1 MADPLTMLAYV
12 AASAYAKNKRDKKAQ
27 AVAAKKVSDEQ
38 AAAAAENVIHHWGSV
53 KGSDVIVKRNMSNPD
68 HSTDSGFT
76 IQYERFG
83 PGTKDN
89 KPKAYKKTMEP
100 RQETLYQTDFGIL
113 SESDLSKKTA
123 NVFGNIYKGKKQEVG
138 VVNFD
143 EKGKATRSYLPG
155 IDFSTPKEKNR
166 FLYRAT
172 DTNNNVVYGAT
183 PESLVDVKPESV
195 SQVSLSSEQIKSVAP
210 SIDIAT
216 LPTEKVDPVAVS
228 TPKGE
233 GKRLRY
239 VVKNPNNNERMY
251 FDSFNEAV
259 QAGHSPKD
267 IKTQEIEGSKDAP
280 IVVGSLKVIPT
291 DKDDDPVTTPAE
303 YQDVYPLNEQG
314 EVDGMLDTISL
325 SKFLRNRDNYK
336 AVGEPFRYVTKNN
349 EKIRESIPGISST
362 SGIKKALRKSLNYF
376 DMKYLDAKTGKMEEF
391 EIPFDTNI
399 DSPADRMDAFRNLF
413 RSGRLP
419 RTPEGDIAWDV
430 AQTTKPQVNALM
442 MKIADTL
449 DKELSRVNAA
459 TGTPVYTSE
468 AIADLP
474 AYLNR
479 KYPDLARLVPNLVE
493 ELNMRIGGQERK
505 VHEWNKRKYAKS
517 PTGEDQN
524 VLTIS
529 VPAEVPAQA
538 FTPDATPDAT
548 ADATADQ
555 PPTPIRLTLPVPFAA
570 KYNEDVALIL
580 QTTAPGSTLQMD
592 EAGNFE
598 FKGAS
603 ETQVNQAKN
612 VVKSLVRYEYE
623 ADGTTPRQIDG
634 KIVVSPEQG
643 PLDFVQYLRQSKE
656 IDGTPYYSSWIKMV
670 SQASSNVNPQLEA
683 AIKQRFSEAHGG
695 NFRDGTAMVKAF
707 MPTNL
712 GTNSAA
718 FLFARLTGESV
729 NQLGIER
736 KAKVTQAES
745 ANQANQ
751 TFETMK
757 STYFYTDEQGQRR
770 PIDIN
775 SFMGNL
781 YVAIDGAA
789 YFLQQNVPGV
799 SQILS
804 AGGFRQVDESKAF
817 GALENQIYGK
827 DNQGNL
833 YYPNVLQYSD
843 NAQIEKLAKAKNIT
857 VAEYIAKERAATDE
871 VREKFNKPASLGGVK
886 GINSNKEKVR
896 NLALRNFY
904 RYMVAYQ
911 LAAAIQGGTGGRT
924 ISDQDVLNIL
934 KALKLNAPF
943 GKAETELEIIGAA
956 QDMLTRIEDHARALA
971 KGGEDAYAALK
982 FQELTLGVT
991 GGNMTSEDVARR
1003 LNQPGPVNTETGTA
1017 QPTEELTDTQKLE
1030 LINKRQGPYKEP
1042 FGSLQEALQELG
1054 KGSFDYALRP
1064 VEN

>member
-1 MADPLTMLAYV
+1 MSDPLLLAVYG
-12 AASAYAKNKRDKKAQ
+12 AAKFFEKKRREEQAE
-27 AVAAKKVSDEQ
+27 AVAAKKLADKKAEV
-38 AAAAAENVIHHWGSV
+38 AAENVIHHWGSV
-53 KGSDVIVKRNMSNPD
+53 KGSDAVVKRDMSNPD

-76 IQYERFG
+76 IKYERFG
-83 PGTKDN
+83 PGSEKN
-89 KPKAYKKTMEP
+89 KPQAYVKTMQP
-100 RQETLYQTDFGIL
+100 RQETLYETDFGIL
-113 SESDLSKKTA
+113 SESDLGKKTA
-123 NVFGNIYKGKKQEVG
+123 NVFGNIYKGKKREVG
-138 VVNFD
+138 IVKFN
-143 EKGKATRSYLPG
+143 EKGIPTRHFLPG
-155 IDFSTPKEKNR
+155 IDFSEPKEKNR

-172 DTNNNVVYGAT
+172 DINNNTVYGAT
-183 PESLVDVKPESV
+183 PESLANVKPESV
-195 SQVSLSSEQIKSVAP
+195 SQVEFSPEQIRRVAP
-210 SIDIAT
+210 NLDIAK
-216 LPTEKVDPVAVS
+216 LPVSKADPVTAS

-239 VVKNPNNNERMY
+239 VVTNKNTKERIY
-251 FDSFNEAV
+251 FPSYNAAIN
-259 QAGHSPKD
+259 AGHLPKD
-267 IKTQEIEGSKDAP
+267 IKGQEIEGPKDDP
-280 IVVGSLKVIPT
+280 IVIGTLKVLSPD
-291 DKDDDPVTTPAE
+291 DKDDKPVTTPAE

-314 EVDGMLDTISL
+314 EVDGVLETISL
-325 SKFLRNRDNYK
+325 SKFMRNRDKYQG
-336 AVGEPFRYVTKNN
+336 VGDPYRYVTKNN
-349 EKIRESIPGISST
+349 EKIREPIQGVSTT
-362 SGIKKALRKSLNYF
+362 SGIKKALKKSLNYF
-376 DMKYLDAKTGKMEEF
+376 DMKYLDAQTGKMEEF
-391 EIPFDTNI
+391 EIPFDAQL

-419 RTPEGDIAWDV
+419 RTPEGDIAWDR
-430 AQTTKPQVNALM
+430 AQMTQPQVEALT

-449 DKELSRVNAA
+449 DKELSRINVA

-479 KYPDLARLVPNLVE
+479 KYPDLERLVPNLVE

-529 VPAEVPAQA
+529 VPTEVPAQA
-538 FTPDATPDAT
+538 FTQEAT
-548 ADATADQ
+548 AGATVDQ
-555 PPTPIRLTLPVPFAA
+555 PSTPIRLTLPVPFAT

-580 QTTAPGSTLQMD
+580 QTTAPNATVQMD

-603 ETQVNQAKN
+603 QTQINQAKN
-612 VVKSLVRYEYE
+612 AVKNLVRYEYE

-634 KIVVSPEQG
+634 KVVISAQQG
-643 PLDFVQYLRQSKE
+643 PLDFVTYLRKSKE
-656 IDGTPYYSSWIKMV
+656 IDGTPYYASWIKMN
-670 SQASSNVNPQLEA
+670 SQTSSGINPQLEA
-683 AIKQRFSEAHGG
+683 AIKQRFTEAHGG
-695 NFRDGTAMVKAF
+695 NFKEGTAIIKAF

-781 YVAIDGAA
+781 YVAFDGAA

-799 SQILS
+799 SQLLN
-804 AGGFRQVDESKAF
+804 AGGFRQVDQSKAF
-817 GALENQIYGK
+817 SALENQIYGR
-827 DNQGNL
+827 DRQGNL
-833 YYPNVLQYSD
+833 YYPNVLEYSD
-843 NAQIEKLAKAKNIT
+843 NAQIEKLAKDKNIT
-857 VAEYIAKERAATDE
+857 VAEYISKERAATKE
-871 VREKFNKPASLGGVK
+871 VREQFNKPASLGGVK
-886 GINSNKEKVR
+886 GINSKDEIVR

-934 KALKLNAPF
+934 KALKLNSPF
-943 GKAETELEIIGAA
+943 GKASTELEIIGAA
-956 QDMLTRIEDHARALA
+956 QDMLTRIEEHARALA

-1003 LNQPGPVNTETGTA
+1003 LNQPGPVGTKTESEN
-1017 QPTEELTDTQKLE
+1017 PIEELTDEQKLE
-1030 LINKRQGPYKEP
+1030 LINKRQGQFKPQFKTLE
-1042 FGSLQEALQELG
+1042 EAKKELG
-1054 KGSFDYALRP
+1054 RLYNYALRP
-1064 VEN
+1064 QE